1 MNFRQHLAG
10 LSLLGYKYII
20 LKKEK
25 FIAAP
30 NSEEK
35 PAEIRIGEITYSGA
49 QECLN
54 TVWQFL
60 KFSPILY
67 TP

>member
-1 MNFRQHLAG
+1 MEVCYYFE
-10 LSLLGYKYII
+10 
-20 LKKEK
+20 KEK

-35 PAEIRIGEITYSGA
+35 PAEIRIGEITYSVA

-54 TVWQFL
+54 IVWQFL

-67 TP
+67 TQ